1 MKIRH
6 TADIVRYKTMTNME
20 LSDTFTIRDLF
31 ARGCISS
38 VYSDID
44 RGIIG
49 SAVPDSSDLLL
60 ETSDAIRS
68 DFFAERREIGVIN
81 IGGSGQ
87 IKVGEKLF
95 PLEKLDSLYIGR
107 GSKDIA
113 FSSNDPSQ
121 PAKFYFVSY
130 PAHKNYPTTHIKQ
143 KNVPRKEMGEQ
154 SRSNKRVIFQS
165 IHPDR
170 VATCQLLMG
179 FTMLDVGSVWNTFPP
194 HTHLRRSE
202 FYLYFDLTE
211 DSRIFHFMGEE
222 DSVKTLILKNQD
234 VALSPSWS
242 MHCGAGTS
250 AYSFIWAMG
259 GENQDFDDMDFI
271 DSQDLA

>member
-6 TADIVRYKTMTNME
+6 TADIVRYRTMTNTE
-20 LSDTFTIRDLF
+20 LSDSFTIRDLF
-31 ARGCISS
+31 SRGFISS

-49 SAVPDSSDLLL
+49 SAVPDSSELLL

-87 IKVGEKLF
+87 IKVDEKLF
-95 PLEKLDSLYIGR
+95 SLEKLDSLYIGR
-107 GSKDIA
+107 GSKHVT
-113 FSSNDPSQ
+113 FRSSDPGQ
-121 PAKFYFVSY
+121 PAKFYFISY
-130 PAHKNYPTTHIKQ
+130 PAHKNYPTTLIEK

-154 SRSNKRVIFQS
+154 STSNKRVIFQS

-179 FTMLDVGSVWNTFPP
+179 FTMLELGSVWNTFPP

-202 FYLYFDLTE
+202 FYLYFDLAE
-211 DSRIFHFMGEE
+211 DSRIFHFMGEQNFI
-222 DSVKTLILKNQD
+222 KTLVLNNQD

-242 MHCGAGTS
+242 MHCGVGTS

-271 DSQDLA
+271 NPQELE